1 MWQSG
6 AFSVGTAIDGR
17 RECRHDVRYGSKA
30 DIDDR
35 SGDVR
40 FTPQKRTSTGASSMS
55 ALCQKR
61 THVQTEG
68 TAIIN
73 LKTAKVPGLTTPPQL
88 LDRADKL
95 IE

>member
-1 MWQSG
+1 MGPGRVYQS
-6 AFSVGTAIDGR
+6 SRCPLWV
-17 RECRHDVRYGSKA
+17 K
-30 DIDDR
+30 
-35 SGDVR
+35 SGHEALKSR
-40 FTPQKRTSTGASSMS
+40 CPLYPQKRTSNGTLRMS

>member
-1 MWQSG
+1 
-6 AFSVGTAIDGR
+6 
-17 RECRHDVRYGSKA
+17 
-30 DIDDR
+30 
-35 SGDVR
+35 
-40 FTPQKRTSTGASSMS
+40 MS